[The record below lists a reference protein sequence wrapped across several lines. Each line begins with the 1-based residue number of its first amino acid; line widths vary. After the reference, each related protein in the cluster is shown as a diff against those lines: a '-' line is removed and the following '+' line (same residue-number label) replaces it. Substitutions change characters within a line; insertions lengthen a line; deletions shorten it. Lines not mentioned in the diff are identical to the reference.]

1 MKIYRGKSGSG
12 KGGKRDD
19 KRNDSRN
26 DSRSDSR
33 GDSRYD
39 RDRSP
44 RGRDETR
51 GGGYGGAKSGRDR
64 RDDFGPRESYDRR
77 ERSGSGNFE
86 KPKFDK
92 PKFEKPKFEKK
103 FDKGGF
109 EKPSFEKPK
118 FDKPKFEKGKFDKP
132 QFRDRDRPQFGGSD
146 GRPERRD
153 ERRDDYRGSYRD
165 DAPRLGSGDGATGKK
180 FTPRRRDDWQPDA
193 ATDDSFDSYQSWD
206 DDQDFDS
213 EQPRQRREAPKLQRD
228 SAPRKEY
235 GSSGGSG
242 YGGGKYDQP
251 RRESREGNWES
262 KREGKRDDFRDGS
275 RSGGRFEKDKFEKG
289 KFGKDR
295 PNDKFSKPRYGSGPS
310 RGEVSGGS
318 IYAGS
323 YKPRQE
329 RDPRSQEFSTPRHEA
344 PQGDTDPD
352 NEGLIYGRHPAQ
364 AVLASDRTINRVWIT
379 PQLRYSAD
387 FLPLIDEAKASGAVI
402 AEVENKRL
410 DHLTNNARHQGVAV
424 QVSAHEYM
432 ELADLIEQAKT
443 KTPQPVIL
451 VIDGITDPQNLGAIV
466 RSAAG
471 LGAQGIIIPQR
482 RAVGITSTVAKV
494 AAGTLDDVP
503 IARVVNLT
511 RAIEQLKESGFWIY
525 GTVADGGDA
534 IYRVKFSGAI
544 ALVIGGE
551 GNGLSLLVQ
560 KNCDVLVSIPL
571 DGKVE
576 SLNASVATG
585 MALYE
590 IYRQRWVN
598 TLTLNTLP

>member
-1 MKIYRGKSGSG
+1 MKVYRGKSGGG
-12 KGGKRDD
+12 KGGKRSDG
-19 KRNDSRN
+19 
-26 DSRSDSR
+26 RSEGRSEGR

-44 RGRDETR
+44 RSRDENR
-51 GGGYGGAKSGRDR
+51 GYGGAKPDRDR
-64 RDDFGPRESYDRR
+64 RDDFVPREQYDRR
-77 ERSGSGNFE
+77 DRPGAAKFD
-86 KPKFDK
+86 KPNFDK

-109 EKPSFEKPK
+109 EKPKFEKGKFEKPK
-118 FDKPKFEKGKFDKP
+118 FGDRPKFGNPEARSGGRDERRDDYQGGYRDRSDAPRLRDGGGGTSGGGKKFTPRRDDWQSDEASSDDSFSSYESWDDEFDGGTPRDSQRQRHEAPKLQRDVVRKDRPSSSNGSSSYGAAKYDQPRREGKWEGDRSNRREEFREGSRSSGRFEKGKFDK
-132 QFRDRDRPQFGGSD
+132 
-146 GRPERRD
+146 
-153 ERRDDYRGSYRD
+153 
-165 DAPRLGSGDGATGKK
+165 
-180 FTPRRRDDWQPDA
+180 
-193 ATDDSFDSYQSWD
+193 
-206 DDQDFDS
+206 
-213 EQPRQRREAPKLQRD
+213 
-228 SAPRKEY
+228 
-235 GSSGGSG
+235 
-242 YGGGKYDQP
+242 
-251 RRESREGNWES
+251 
-262 KREGKRDDFRDGS
+262 
-275 RSGGRFEKDKFEKG
+275 G
-289 KFGKDR
+289 KFDK
-295 PNDKFSKPRYGSGPS
+295 DKFSKPRYGDAPQGDGS
-310 RGEVSGGS
+310 RGNV
-318 IYAGS
+318 YAGS

-329 RDPRSQEFSTPRHEA
+329 RDPRSQEFSTPRYEA

-432 ELADLIEQAKT
+432 ELGEMIEQAKT

-482 RAVGITSTVAKV
+482 RAVGITATVAKV

-525 GTVADGGDA
+525 GTVASGGDA
-534 IYRVKFSGAI
+534 MHRVKFSGAI

-551 GNGLSLLVQ
+551 GDGLSLLVQ

-590 IYRQRWVN
+590 IFRQRWVN

>member
-1 MKIYRGKSGSG
+1 MKIYRGKSGGG

-19 KRNDSRN
+19 KRSDGRN
-26 DSRSDSR
+26 ESR
-33 GDSRYD
+33 GDSRYE

-44 RGRDETR
+44 RGRDENR
-51 GGGYGGAKSGRDR
+51 GGYGGAKSGQER
-64 RDDFGPRESYDRR
+64 RDDFTPRDSYERRDRG
-77 ERSGSGNFE
+77 GSSNFE
-86 KPKFDK
+86 RPKFD
-92 PKFEKPKFEKK
+92 KFEKPKFEK
-103 FDKGGF
+103 G
-109 EKPSFEKPK
+109 
-118 FDKPKFEKGKFDKP
+118 KFEKGKFEKP
-132 QFRDRDRPQFGGSD
+132 QFRERPKFGNSEGRSD
-146 GRPERRD
+146 
-153 ERRDDYRGSYRD
+153 RRDDYRGGYRD
-165 DAPRLGSGDGATGKK
+165 DAPILRHGGDHSAGKTGDPSGNQGKK
-180 FTPRRRDDWQPDA
+180 FTPRHRDDWQPDP
-193 ATDDSFDSYQSWD
+193 TVDDSFDSYQNWD
-206 DDQDFDS
+206 DDDQEFAS
-213 EQPRQRREAPKLQRD
+213 EPVHQRREPPKLQRD
-228 SAPRKEY
+228 
-235 GSSGGSG
+235 
-242 YGGGKYDQP
+242 QP
-251 RRESREGNWES
+251 RREGNWEA
-262 KREGKRDDFRDGS
+262 KGDKFRDGS
-275 RSGGRFEKDKFEKG
+275 RSDSRSGRADGSRFEKGKFEKG
-289 KFGKDR
+289 KFSRDR
-295 PNDKFSKPRYGSGPS
+295 PAGKFGDKQSPERQFTDKFSKPRYGDSPKDDGS
-310 RGEVSGGS
+310 RGS

-323 YKPRQE
+323 YKPSQE
-329 RDPRSQEFSTPRHEA
+329 RDPRHPEFNGSRYGA
-344 PQGDTDPD
+344 PQGETDPD
-352 NEGLIYGRHPAQ
+352 HEGLIYGRHPAQ

-387 FLPLIDEAKASGAVI
+387 FLPLIDEAKAAGAVI
-402 AEVENKRL
+402 TEVENKRL
-410 DHLTNNARHQGVAV
+410 DQLTNNARHQGEAV

-432 ELADLIEQAKT
+432 ELGDLIEQAKA
-443 KTPQPVIL
+443 KNPQPVIL

-590 IYRQRWVN
+590 IFRQRWVN